1 MDLGYFNNCYHV
13 DISTQINNPWKKDT
27 ALGIVKG
34 SRRFS
39 IKIRSRDKEEIKKR
53 FIWDDDSNPAKKHN
67 RKVVALVYSY
77 LLYKAL
83 SYFPEANPL
92 LLCRDVRPERLV
104 IHYLNKTANFLN
116 NRQILNRKIEFRK
129 RDNKRQEKLPK
140 SLAGKY
146 IRKVFQGKLSPTK
159 ILDQNGFKELV
170 EIINK
175 IL

>member
-1 MDLGYFNNCYHV
+1 MNLEYFNNYYHV
-13 DISTQINNPWKKDT
+13 DISTQINNSWKEDT
-27 ALGIVKG
+27 ALGIVKD

-39 IKIRSRDKEEIKKR
+39 IKIKGKDKEEIKRK
-53 FIWDDDSNPAKKHN
+53 FIWDDDSDSARKHN
-67 RKVVALVYSY
+67 NKIVALVYSY

-83 SYFPEANPL
+83 CYFSEANSL
-92 LLCRDVRPERLV
+92 LLCRDVRPERFV
-104 IHYLNKTANFLN
+104 IHYLNKIANYFN

-146 IRKVFQGKLSPTK
+146 IRKVFQGKISPTK
-159 ILDQNGFKELV
+159 ILDQNEFKELI